1 MFRKVT
7 RTTGIKPRQTI
18 PKDKIRSLT
27 EKKSEQLEIDFG
39 DFFKNKKKPVKIIK
53 PKQKPEEHFSQTIT
67 DFLRPDKINVLVE
80 FLSLEVASAQRS
92 RKFAKRDNLEKIIAH
107 IEAIKKKREEIDWAQ
122 QQQKRHYQDREL
134 TRELNDDISR
144 YQSDI
149 SVLKKQVLTALSSIF
164 RSSYP
169 KNFAANNVGSVIFKK
184 YYLSKSDISFR
195 KYDILQE

>member
-7 RTTGIKPRQTI
+7 RKTGIKPRQTI

-27 EKKSEQLEIDFG
+27 EKKNEQLEIDFG
-39 DFFKNKKKPVKIIK
+39 DFFKKKEKPVKIIK
-53 PKQKPEEHFSQTIT
+53 SKQKPEEHFSQTIT

-80 FLSLEVASAQRS
+80 FLSLEAVSAQRS
-92 RKFAKRDNLEKIIAH
+92 RKFAKRDNLEKVIAH

-149 SVLKKQVLTALSSIF
+149 NVLKKQVSTAISVLF

-169 KNFAANNVGSVIFKK
+169 KNYAANNVESVILKK
-184 YYLSKSDISFR
+184 YYISKSDVSFR
-195 KYDILQE
+195 KYDVLQE